1 MLRRLERIGRL
12 AGRFGR
18 EAGGVAAMEF
28 ALIAPILLLL
38 TGGAVELG
46 GAITAGNRATY
57 VAETI
62 GQVIGQTQTT
72 FGEADLKA
80 ILRTA
85 SIVDPDIVDYARASG
100 KSLDSAADVVVS
112 SIVFAPQDSSCTT
125 NCKYDASVVFSEGL
139 SGTKRACGPLKPG
152 DGDAPDLLPA
162 DVYSAN
168 PVLEVK
174 VTVRYRPIMTSIL
187 GSEVAYK
194 RVMYFRPRYVDHVN
208 YVKNCP
214 GYPTS

>member
-1 MLRRLERIGRL
+1 MLRRFQQIARL
-12 AGRFGR
+12 AGRFQR
-18 EAGGVAAMEF
+18 DRGGVAAIEF
-28 ALIAPILLLL
+28 ALIAPVLLLL

-72 FGEADLKA
+72 FGENDLKA

-85 SIVDPDIVDYARASG
+85 SIVDPDVIAYAKATG
-100 KSLDSAADVVVS
+100 KTLDSAADVVVS
-112 SIVFAPQDSSCTT
+112 SIVFKLQDSTCTS
-125 NCKYDASVVFSEGL
+125 NCQYNASLVFSEAL
-139 SGTKRACGPLKPG
+139 SGIKRVCGALKPG
-152 DGDAPDLLPA
+152 TGDAPNLLPA
-162 DVYSAN
+162 NVYSAN

-174 VTVRYRPIMTSIL
+174 VTVHYRPIMTSIL
-187 GSEVAYK
+187 GSDVEYN
-194 RVMYFRPRYVDHVN
+194 RVMYFRPRYVDHIN

-214 GYPTS
+214 GFPTS